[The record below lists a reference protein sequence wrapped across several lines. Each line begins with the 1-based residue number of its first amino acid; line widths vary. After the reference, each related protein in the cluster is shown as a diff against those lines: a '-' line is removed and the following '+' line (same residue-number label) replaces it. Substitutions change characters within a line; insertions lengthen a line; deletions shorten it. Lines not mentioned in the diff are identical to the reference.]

1 MKRKKWGTL
10 TGKIQ
15 IFPDDC
21 RLLLKNGN
29 LPAISRLVGTLI
41 NVLTKMDAEFKET
54 PFYFP
59 LRVRCPKVRKGHSIY
74 FTDGGQCD
82 GVYGP
87 HKGEYSVQKL
97 QTQT

>member
-1 MKRKKWGTL
+1 M
-10 TGKIQ
+10 
-15 IFPDDC
+15 
-21 RLLLKNGN
+21 
-29 LPAISRLVGTLI
+29 GTLI
-41 NVLTKMDAEFKET
+41 NVLTEMDAEFKET

-82 GVYGP
+82 GVCGP